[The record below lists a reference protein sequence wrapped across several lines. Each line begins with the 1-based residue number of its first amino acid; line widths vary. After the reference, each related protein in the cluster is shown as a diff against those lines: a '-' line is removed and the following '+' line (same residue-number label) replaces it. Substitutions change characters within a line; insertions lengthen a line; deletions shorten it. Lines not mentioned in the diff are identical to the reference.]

1 MPPRKFSVVIIPDDT
16 GKVVEKRIVLWKIV
30 TLFSILTL
38 FFICSVFSVIG
49 YLKANIDRNKLA
61 SLKAENDYLA
71 GKIESLQ
78 QSVESIKGQMADI
91 IKTDENIR
99 LVFDLPAIDPSIRE
113 VGVGGQDFK
122 MVDIESQ
129 TVNELSLVEGDI
141 DKILRQIK
149 LENASFSDVF
159 DKVRSKKD
167 ILDHTPS
174 IMPVEGLISRGFGMR
189 PNPFTGIYQMHRGI
203 DIAANKGTPIYAAAD
218 GKVIYCGWDKGFGN
232 TVIIDHGYGLKTYYG
247 HLSMAK
253 VRKGARVKRR
263 DIIGLVGS
271 TGYSTGPHLH
281 YEVRENG
288 RAVDPMKYIFKSI
301 IFES

>member
-16 GKVVEKRIVLWKIV
+16 GKVIEKRVALWKV
-30 TLFSILTL
+30 FTLLSILAVIFVCSI
-38 FFICSVFSVIG
+38 FFVID

-61 SLKAENDYLA
+61 SLKTENIYLA
-71 GKIESLQ
+71 DKIDSLQ
-78 QSVESIKGQMADI
+78 LSVESIKGQMADI
-91 IKTDENIR
+91 IQTDENIR
-99 LVFDLPAIDPSIRE
+99 LVFDLPIIDPSIRE
-113 VGVGGQDFK
+113 VGVGGRVFET
-122 MVDIESQ
+122 VDIESP
-129 TVNELSLVEGDI
+129 TVNELSLVEEDI

-149 LENASFSDVF
+149 LENASFADVF
-159 DKVRSKKD
+159 EKVKSKKD
-167 ILDHTPS
+167 ILNHTPS
-174 IMPVEGLISRGFGMR
+174 IKPVDGFLTRGFGMR
-189 PNPFTGIYQMHRGI
+189 PNPFTGVYQMHRGI
-203 DIAANKGTPIYAAAD
+203 DIAAEKGTPIHATAD

-232 TVIIDHGYGLKTYYG
+232 TVIINHGFGLKTYYG

-253 VRKGARVKRR
+253 VRKGARVKRM